1 MEELIEGIRR
11 YGVCQ
16 ETYWPFNK
24 ERIQH
29 QPDAPAYINAKC
41 FALRDVYKVSI
52 NEHSMKLCLADGY
65 PFIFCVAVYNSF
77 SESERKEG
85 KVPMPKKE
93 ELKKRQPD
101 FHGMLAVGYSNKKQV
116 FIVKNSYG
124 KNWVNMKKYHQ
135 IRRERNKIYSPF
147 IRVMMAIFTCPMII
161 WQTRIIAKA
170 LML

>member
-85 KVPMPKKE
+85 KVPMPKK
-93 ELKKRQPD
+93 
-101 FHGMLAVGYSNKKQV
+101 
-116 FIVKNSYG
+116 
-124 KNWVNMKKYHQ
+124 KNWKNDNLISMGCLLLDTLTKNKYLLL
-135 IRRERNKIYSPF
+135 KI
-147 IRVMMAIFTCPMII
+147 
-161 WQTRIIAKA
+161 
-170 LML
+170 LMVKTG